1 MYTHYPL
8 YILIVYPLH
17 SHAEQLHTLP
27 TLSSTT
33 GAKGL
38 LAVGDISHSL
48 YFFNFIACNSI
59 LFCTKC
65 GYSHLFR
72 GRHPVGE

>member
-48 YFFNFIACNSI
+48 YFFNIRG
-59 LFCTKC
+59 LFQNV
-65 GYSHLFR
+65 LFSLR
-72 GRHPVGE
+72 